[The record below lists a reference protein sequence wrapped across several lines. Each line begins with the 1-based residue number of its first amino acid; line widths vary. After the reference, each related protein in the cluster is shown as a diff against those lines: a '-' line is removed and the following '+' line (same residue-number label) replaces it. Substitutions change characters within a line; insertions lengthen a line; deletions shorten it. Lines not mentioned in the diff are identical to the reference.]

1 MKGLKDLAE
10 AWRSLGTE
18 RKDWE
23 IVFIG
28 DGPLKPILL
37 KLEQAKTLSFMQ
49 PKELASEIEQAGCL
63 ILPSRTE
70 PWGVVVHE
78 FASAGLPLILSDKV
92 GAGASFLI
100 QGYNGYTFK
109 AGNLKSLKNS
119 MRKIIFSSDEE
130 LLMMSEKISQYL
142 KKN

>member
-10 AWRSLGTE
+10 AWRSLLGTE

-49 PKELASEIEQAGCL
+49 PKELVRN
-63 ILPSRTE
+63 RTS
-70 PWGVVVHE
+70 WL
-78 FASAGLPLILSDKV
+78 FNSSKSD
-92 GAGASFLI
+92 
-100 QGYNGYTFK
+100 
-109 AGNLKSLKNS
+109 
-119 MRKIIFSSDEE
+119 
-130 LLMMSEKISQYL
+130 
-142 KKN
+142 